1 MVLSLLASG
10 GPNDA
15 PPVFILLTVVFMG
28 IIAIALILAHFRQSL
43 LAGYFICG
51 VILAN
56 CGILDHIPN
65 SDVSIQALSEVGIIL
80 LMFTLGLEFSVDE
93 LKHLRKTALVGGGIQ
108 MFICTAAFG
117 LGLHYATGMDMS
129 HSLTVGAIMG
139 LSSTAVALKSFQD
152 QLAKDPR
159 IAATMDNA
167 QKGEIMPNIPQ
178 MAAFWYATRTAV
190 INAASGRQ
198 TVDAA
203 LKDAQGRITQ

>member
-1 MVLSLLASG
+1 
-10 GPNDA
+10 
-15 PPVFILLTVVFMG
+15 MG

-117 LGLHYATGMDMS
+117 LGLHYATGMDL
-129 HSLTVGAIMG
+129 SLIH
-139 LSSTAVALKSFQD
+139 
-152 QLAKDPR
+152 
-159 IAATMDNA
+159 I
-167 QKGEIMPNIPQ
+167 
-178 MAAFWYATRTAV
+178 
-190 INAASGRQ
+190 
-198 TVDAA
+198 
-203 LKDAQGRITQ
+203 

>member
-15 PPVFILLTVVFMG
+15 PPFFILLTVVFMG

-80 LMFTLGLEFSVDE
+80 LMFCLLYTS
-93 LKHLRKTALVGGGIQ
+93 
-108 MFICTAAFG
+108 
-117 LGLHYATGMDMS
+117 
-129 HSLTVGAIMG
+129 
-139 LSSTAVALKSFQD
+139 
-152 QLAKDPR
+152 
-159 IAATMDNA
+159 
-167 QKGEIMPNIPQ
+167 
-178 MAAFWYATRTAV
+178 
-190 INAASGRQ
+190 
-198 TVDAA
+198 DAA
-203 LKDAQGRITQ
+203 DE